1 MKKYVWTWYTFADGY
16 RMCVRGLS
24 KVEKANAIAAHGAIV
39 ATSKERASLIESCST
54 VKSHKSNN
62 REQLKTH

>member
-39 ATSKERASLIESCST
+39 ATNKERA
-54 VKSHKSNN
+54 
-62 REQLKTH
+62 